1 MRSTAA
7 IFGAPVTDPPGNVAR
22 RISASSTP
30 GRSVPSTVDT
40 MCSTPA
46 SSCVAMSSGQRT
58 VAGSHTRERSFRSRS
73 TIITCSAAS
82 FSDARSSAAPP
93 RGRVPLIGIVRIR
106 SPRRARK
113 SSGEAETTAQRSVTN
128 ASGWS
133 GRRGARACR
142 ERMRVAGKRRMQVLD
157 EIDLVDVAARDGVAN
172 LLDRAAVLPSRPR
185 LLPHAGREAGSG
197 RMGSSGRPDATRR
210 QRKRGTRLG
219 WGRRRRT
226 ADRLRRGR
234 TRGRRPRRDPRH
246 RERRS
251 RAERAT
257 PRCARKQQLRRGS
270 REARQACARSPTRST
285 SSR

>member
-22 RISASSTP
+22 RISASPTP
-30 GRSVPSTVDT
+30 GRSVPSTVET

-58 VAGSHTRERSFRSRS
+58 VPGSHTRERSFRSRS

-113 SSGEAETTAQRSVTN
+113 SSGEADTTAQSSVTN

-133 GRRGARACR
+133 GRSGARRAASAR
-142 ERMRVAGKRRMQVLD
+142 GSPAKRRLQVLD
-157 EIDLVDVAARDGVAN
+157 EVDLVDVAARDRRAN
-172 LLDRAAVLPSRPR
+172 LVDRDAVLGAPSTSAPTLRAR
-185 LLPHAGREAGSG
+185 NE
-197 RMGSSGRPDATRR
+197 
-210 QRKRGTRLG
+210 
-219 WGRRRRT
+219 
-226 ADRLRRGR
+226 RLRRSVTSGSR
-234 TRGRRPRRDPRH
+234 RESARGE
-246 RERRS
+246 RERGAWLG
-251 RAERAT
+251 RARDG
-257 PRCARKQQLRRGS
+257 LRRIDC
-270 REARQACARSPTRST
+270 ESP
-285 SSR
+285 